1 MEYILFIHNNV
12 DHATTEEQWS
22 RFYIVANESGMFNGG
37 SEVAESHT
45 IGDKP
50 ISQTTKSVVGIMRF
64 ETNDIDKLN
73 NLLKLHPVYL
83 QGGTLELCKMPQT

>member
-12 DHATTEEQWS
+12 DQATTDEQWS
-22 RFYIVANESGMFNGG
+22 RFFIAAKESGIFNGG
-37 SEVAESHT
+37 SEIAASHT
-45 IGDKP
+45 IGKKP
-50 ISQTTKSVVGIMRF
+50 INQTTKSVVGVMRF

-83 QGGTLELCKMPQT
+83 QGGTLELCKMPKT